1 MYMYKNCRFECGSTC
16 TSTIALARAYRAPS
30 THHVPT
36 AQPTGSDARDASG
49 GGGGG
54 GWEYIILDNWRA
66 LPDPE
71 LQAKPPEIQ
80 GRDDTLR
87 NPVLLHVHV
96 HL

>member
-1 MYMYKNCRFECGSTC
+1 MCGSTS

-30 THHVPT
+30 TRHVPT

-49 GGGGG
+49 E
-54 GWEYIILDNWRA
+54 EYRILDNWRA

-80 GRDDTLR
+80 CRDDTLR